1 VSTIRQKVIVGLV
14 FFGLWTLTQAVS
26 DGVFDIFFCRVPTL
40 LAALYLNVPHA
51 ETLLLLTDSDV
62 FEVKRACGGSDF
74 FVIVTAM
81 VTWYYLKRAR
91 PLTGLLILMAPL
103 WLLVNL
109 VNSMRIVALVWVHAL
124 SAEVVPERFLGS
136 LHLASGVLIFFPAL
150 LGVWWA
156 CKKVWE
162 VEDERQTG
170 ESTLS

>member
-1 VSTIRQKVIVGLV
+1 MNTHRQKVIVGLV
-14 FFGLWTLTQAVS
+14 FLGLWFLTQMLPE
-26 DGVFDIFFCRVPTL
+26 GLFGILFCRFPTL
-40 LAALYLNVPHA
+40 LAALYLNVPHEA
-51 ETLLLLTDSDV
+51 TTLLLSESHV

-81 VTWYYLKRAR
+81 VTWYYLKRDR
-91 PLTGLLILMAPL
+91 PLPGLLMLMVPL

-109 VNSMRIVALVWVHAL
+109 VNSMRIVTLVWVHAL
-124 SAEVVPERFLGS
+124 SAAVVPERFLGS

-162 VEDERQTG
+162 VEDERRTG

>member
-1 VSTIRQKVIVGLV
+1 MIVGLV
-14 FFGLWTLTQAVS
+14 FLGLWLLTHLLP
-26 DGVFDIFFCRVPTL
+26 DGVFGILFCRFPTL
-40 LAALYLNVPHA
+40 LAALYLNVPH
-51 ETLLLLTDSDV
+51 EGTLLLLSDSDL

-74 FVIVTAM
+74 FVMVTAM
-81 VTWYYLKRAR
+81 VTWYYLKRDR
-91 PLTGLLILMAPL
+91 PLIGLLMVMAPL

-109 VNSMRIVALVWVHAL
+109 VNSMRIVTLVWVHAL

-150 LGVWWA
+150 LGVWWV

-162 VEDERQTG
+162 VEDERRTG

>member
-1 VSTIRQKVIVGLV
+1 MFKGYNKLIVGFV
-14 FFGLWTLTQAVS
+14 FFGLWFLTHVLPE
-26 DGVFDIFFCRVPTL
+26 GVFDIFFCRVPTL
-40 LAALYLNVPHA
+40 LAALYLNVPH
-51 ETLLLLTDSDV
+51 EGTLLLLNDSDV

-81 VTWYYLKRAR
+81 VTWYYLNRNR
-91 PLTGLLILMAPL
+91 PLTGLLILLVPL

-109 VNSMRIVALVWVHAL
+109 VNSMRIVTLVWVHAL
-124 SAEVVPERFLGS
+124 SADVVPERFLGS